1 MLGDLLAAR
10 ACLFGEDNASL
21 RDLLQDI
28 LAKRE
33 PWRTGQL
40 AVNGHDLRALGIP
53 AGRETG
59 KALQML
65 LQAVLEHPDWNT
77 RERLCTMASQWL
89 GG

>member
-1 MLGDLLAAR
+1 M
-10 ACLFGEDNASL
+10 FGEENAPL
-21 RDLLQDI
+21 RDLWRDI

-40 AVNGHDLRALGIP
+40 AVDGNDLKALGIP

-65 LQAVLEHPDWNT
+65 LQAVLEHPEWNT
-77 RERLCTMASQWL
+77 RERLCAMASQWM